1 MNIVHVR
8 NAMRRVGSFGA
19 MAALGLVAVVFFV
32 NCGGTPA
39 VNVQADP
46 TTVAVLQ
53 ATAVPPTPAAA
64 PASNNNS
71 NANGARV
78 TGNFISITQ
87 APIAFQS
94 PGRIKEILVKEGD
107 TVKKGD
113 ALASLDTT
121 LLDFQIAQTEAAV
134 NSAKAGV
141 NTAQGGVSLAQ
152 ARLKQT
158 QTPANAES
166 QLAAQAAVKAAEANF
181 ARVSAGPGKNEV
193 AVAKSNLDRA
203 EAAVKQAQALYD
215 RAGGATNPVSELL
228 PTALGLQQATFGYEA
243 ALAGYNL
250 STDHPTV
257 AELAGAAAQLAQA
270 KSLVAQL
277 TPTAEN
283 LAIAQAGIAQA
294 QSGVEQ
300 AQAGVNQAQAA
311 LDLAKANRANSTLV
325 APFDGTVVLT
335 GPKVG
340 EYVNPGV
347 AIVTLA
353 DLSKMQVVANV
364 DEITLSG
371 LKMGQTATLYVDALG
386 TQTLTAHI
394 SKIGL
399 WATSSGGLTSVP
411 VTLDVDGSTANVY
424 PGLSTTVQF
433 GAP

>member
-1 MNIVHVR
+1 MNIVRVR
-8 NAMRRVGSFGA
+8 KVMRRMGLYGA
-19 MAALGLVAVVFFV
+19 ALALGLVAVVFFV

-39 VNVQADP
+39 AAQTAP
-46 TTVAVLQ
+46 TPAAVLQ
-53 ATAVPPTPAAA
+53 ATAVPPTPTPI
-64 PASNNNS
+64 PASINNDS
-71 NANGARV
+71 AGGARV
-78 TGNFISITQ
+78 TGNFIAFTQ
-87 APIAFQS
+87 AQIAFQS
-94 PGRIKEILVKEGD
+94 PGRLKEYLVKEGD
-107 TVKKGD
+107 AVKTGD
-113 ALASLDTT
+113 ALASLDTSI
-121 LLDFQIAQTEAAV
+121 LDFQIAQAEAAV
-134 NSAKAGV
+134 NSAMAAVNTAKAGV
-141 NTAQGGVSLAQ
+141 ASAE
-152 ARLKQT
+152 ARLKQA

-166 QLAAQAAVKAAEANF
+166 QLAAQAALKAAEANF
-181 ARVSAGPGKNEV
+181 ARVSKGPSENEL

-250 STDHPTV
+250 AKDHPTI

-270 KSLVAQL
+270 KSVVAQL

-294 QSGVEQ
+294 QAGVEQ

-311 LDLAKANRANSTLV
+311 LDLAKAGRANATIV

-335 GPKVG
+335 GPKAG

-353 DLSKMQVVANV
+353 DLTKMQVVANV

-371 LKMGQTATLYVDALG
+371 LKVGQTATLFVDALG
-386 TQTLTAHI
+386 DQTLTARI

-399 WATSSGGLTSVP
+399 WATSSGGVTSVP
-411 VTLDVDGSTANVY
+411 VTLDVDGSPANVY
-424 PGLSTTVQF
+424 PGLSATVQF

>member
-1 MNIVHVR
+1 MNIVRVR
-8 NAMRRVGSFGA
+8 KVMRRLGSFGA
-19 MAALGLVAVVFFV
+19 VLALGLVAVVFFV
-32 NCGGTPA
+32 NCGGAPVSAQTA
-39 VNVQADP
+39 P
-46 TTVAVLQ
+46 TAVAVLQ
-53 ATAVPPTPAAA
+53 ATAVPLTPTPV
-64 PASNNNS
+64 PASTTNT
-71 NANGARV
+71 NADGARV
-78 TGNFISITQ
+78 TGNFISATQ

-107 TVKKGD
+107 AVKKGD
-113 ALASLDTT
+113 ALAALDTT
-121 LLDFQIAQTEAAV
+121 LLDFQIAQAEAAV
-134 NSAKAGV
+134 K
-141 NTAQGGVSLAQ
+141 TAQTGVLLAET
-152 ARLKQT
+152 RLKQT
-158 QTPANAES
+158 QKPASAES
-166 QLAAQAAVKAAEANF
+166 QVAALAAEKAAEANF
-181 ARVSAGPGKNEV
+181 ARVSKGPTENEL

-228 PTALGLQQATFGYEA
+228 PTALGLQQATFGYQA

-250 STDHPTV
+250 AKDHPTL

-270 KSLVAQL
+270 KSIVAQL

-283 LAIAQAGIAQA
+283 LALAQAGI
-294 QSGVEQ
+294 EQ
-300 AQAGVNQAQAA
+300 AQAGVAQAQAA

-353 DLSKMQVVANV
+353 DLAKMQVVANV

-371 LKMGQTATLYVDALG
+371 LKVGQTATLFVDALG
-386 TQTLTAHI
+386 EQTLTAHI

-399 WATSSGGLTSVP
+399 WATTSGGLTSVP
-411 VTLDVDGSTANVY
+411 VTLDVDGSPSNVY

-433 GAP
+433 GQ